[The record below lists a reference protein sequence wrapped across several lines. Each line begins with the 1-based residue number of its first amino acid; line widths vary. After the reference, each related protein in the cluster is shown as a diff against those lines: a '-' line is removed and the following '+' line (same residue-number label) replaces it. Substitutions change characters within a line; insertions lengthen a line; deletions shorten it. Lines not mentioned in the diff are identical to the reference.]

1 MTGLYTHYTN
11 FKRRSASVSVC
22 FIRPAVSYP
31 NPLRLGMGKPQTPIV
46 PERK

>member
-11 FKRRSASVSVC
+11 FNGAPRPFPFVSFVLPSATPTPC
-22 FIRPAVSYP
+22 G
-31 NPLRLGMGKPQTPIV
+31 LGWGNPQTPIV